1 MRISGLAYD
10 FQRLNLNIDMEQRPC
25 LLAKDFIT
33 IRKGL
38 VGKAEHPDY
47 EKQSMKDEK
56 DRKLVRK
63 DYLG

>member
-1 MRISGLAYD
+1 
-10 FQRLNLNIDMEQRPC
+10 MEQRPC
-25 LLAKDFIT
+25 HLAKDFIT